1 MKMNESMKL
10 PRALVVDD
18 DVMMRLLIRRA
29 LEREGFEIEEAD
41 DGLKA
46 LETFARTGADIV
58 LLDVLMP
65 NLDGY
70 GTCERL
76 RQRPNG
82 AQVPVL
88 MLTGLDDLES
98 INRAYEVGATD
109 FISKPINWGVLG
121 HRLRYM
127 LRSAEALADL
137 VKSRESLANAQR
149 IAQLGSWEWNVSN
162 GEVFWSEESYRVLG
176 YAVGEVAPSI
186 DAFLERVHPD
196 EREAANEA
204 LERLL
209 SECTEAD
216 ISQRVMSPAGGE
228 RYVHVHGVATPGA
241 DGKAIHVSAT
251 IQDITERKRA
261 ELQIR
266 YLAYYDSL
274 TTLPNRQFFMERLAQ
289 ALQQAKRHSRLLG
302 VLSIDVDQFKR
313 INDTLGHS
321 VGDQLLIAIAE
332 RVNEC
337 VRDHDTVSRIGV
349 EPFET
354 LARLGG
360 DEFSILL
367 AEIARFQD
375 AAKVAHR
382 ILEVFSSP
390 FKLGIQEVFVTCSI
404 GLSVFP
410 ADGEDAEAL
419 LKNADTAMHF
429 AKEQGRN
436 NYQFYGKEMN
446 ATALQRLSLEA
457 QLRRGIER
465 GEMVLYYQPKVDTQ
479 TCKIVGA
486 EALIRWRHPEMGLVP
501 PVQFIPLA
509 EETGLVVPMG
519 EWVLRTACA
528 QAQAWQDA
536 GYGALHIA
544 VNIAGLHFR
553 QSSLM
558 RSISEALQNSGL
570 DAARLEIEVTESM
583 IMHDIDATLATLQHL
598 KDMGLQLAIDDFG
611 TGYSSLSYLKRFPID
626 VLKIDRSFIRDLPGD
641 SEDAAITRAII
652 AMAHS
657 LKLKVVAEGVEKEDQ
672 LVFLRQLRCDMTQG
686 YLISPPVPAQD
697 FLAILD
703 RAKPAAK
710 LQPLRLKA

>member
-1 MKMNESMKL
+1 
-10 PRALVVDD
+10 
-18 DVMMRLLIRRA
+18 
-29 LEREGFEIEEAD
+29 
-41 DGLKA
+41 
-46 LETFARTGADIV
+46 
-58 LLDVLMP
+58 
-65 NLDGY
+65 
-70 GTCERL
+70 
-76 RQRPNG
+76 
-82 AQVPVL
+82 
-88 MLTGLDDLES
+88 
-98 INRAYEVGATD
+98 
-109 FISKPINWGVLG
+109 
-121 HRLRYM
+121 
-127 LRSAEALADL
+127 
-137 VKSRESLANAQR
+137 
-149 IAQLGSWEWNVSN
+149 
-162 GEVFWSEESYRVLG
+162 
-176 YAVGEVAPSI
+176 
-186 DAFLERVHPD
+186 
-196 EREAANEA
+196 
-204 LERLL
+204 
-209 SECTEAD
+209 
-216 ISQRVMSPAGGE
+216 
-228 RYVHVHGVATPGA
+228 
-241 DGKAIHVSAT
+241 
-251 IQDITERKRA
+251 
-261 ELQIR
+261 
-266 YLAYYDSL
+266 
-274 TTLPNRQFFMERLAQ
+274 MERLTQ
-289 ALQQAKRHSRLLG
+289 ALQHARRHSRLLA
-302 VLSIDVDQFKR
+302 VLSFDVDQFKR

-321 VGDQLLIAIAE
+321 VGDQLLIAIAD

-337 VRDHDTVSRIGV
+337 VRDHDTVTRIEV
-349 EPFET
+349 ESVKN

-367 AEIARFQD
+367 AEIERFQD
-375 AAKVAHR
+375 AAKVARR
-382 ILEVFSSP
+382 ILDVFSMP
-390 FKLGIQEVFVTCSI
+390 FKLGPQEVFVTCSI

-465 GEMVLYYQPKVDTQ
+465 EEMVLYYQPKVDTQ

-486 EALIRWRHPEMGLVP
+486 EALIRWQHPELGLVP

-536 GYGALHIA
+536 GYGVLHIA

-672 LVFLRQLRCDMTQG
+672 LVFLRQLRCDLTQG
-686 YLISPPVPAQD
+686 YLISPPVNAQD

-703 RAKPAAK
+703 RTKPAAK